1 LLGGSHSSCPSA
13 PTWMDG
19 EASHVR
25 LACVK
30 HIASVRSEPGSN
42 SFWPD
47 LPSPMRE
54 SFVGVGKALGHPSP
68 LSALPRAILYAR
80 STKIERFRGK
90 PAISDLG
97 WPFTPSHESSPY
109 FATYVGSVLQG
120 LLELSSTCS
129 WLDRSVSGQ
138 IVTTGIFPGW
148 KAPTPN
154 GLSRCSHLL
163 ADPLCKRYA

>member
-1 LLGGSHSSCPSA
+1 MVPSF
-13 PTWMDG
+13 
-19 EASHVR
+19 
-25 LACVK
+25 L
-30 HIASVRSEPGSN
+30 
-42 SFWPD
+42 
-47 LPSPMRE
+47 
-54 SFVGVGKALGHPSP
+54 GVGQALGHPSP

-163 ADPLCKRYA
+163 ADPLCKRYAAMQRLIVFIGFLDSFSHPITHWISFHTFPSQYLFTIGQITF